1 MEDNRVRY
9 LGYVLIVL
17 CLAAIHTV
25 DQPKLSPAEQEIL
38 DVRNARTEASNNR
51 DLEAWSRYIAD
62 DCIFSSDAGD
72 RLTKAQVS
80 RPVTNLPR
88 EYDYSVDPRE
98 AVVHVYGDAAVLN
111 LRFTVHERFTDS
123 DIVSEM
129 RATETYVKRNGA
141 WILVARQWGK
151 IPVNYRK
158 PAAVDTHNY
167 KDYAGQYEWRPVD
180 DLETISVKDGKLW
193 TQTGKDAAEEML
205 PTGGEAFFLKGEL
218 GTNTFIRDAQGRVTG
233 YTYRDADGQEVHV
246 RKIR

>member
-1 MEDNRVRY
+1 MEDKCLRY
-9 LGYVLIVL
+9 LVCVLTVF
-17 CLAAIHTV
+17 CLATIRTS
-25 DQPKLSPAEQEIL
+25 DQVKLSPAEQEVL

-51 DLEAWSRYIAD
+51 DPEAWSRYIAD

-80 RPVTNLPR
+80 RPVASFPR
-88 EYDYSVDPRE
+88 EYDHSVDPRE

-111 LRFTVHERFTDS
+111 LRFNVHEKFTDS

-129 RATETYVKRNGA
+129 RATEAYVKRNGA

-158 PAAVDTHNY
+158 PAAVDARNY
-167 KDYAGQYEWRPVD
+167 KDYAGQYEWRPLD
-180 DLETISVKDGKLW
+180 DLETITVKDGRLW

-205 PTGGEAFFLKGEL
+205 PMGGEAFFLKSEL
-218 GTNTFIRDAQGRVTG
+218 GTNTFVRDAQGRVTG
-233 YTYRDADGQEVHV
+233 YTYHDADGQEVHV
-246 RKIR
+246 KKIR